1 MPYLYFLF
9 LLFFLL
15 LFAIFLTVQLHI
27 IFKFELFAR
36 NKMPKQMEALDF
48 NQFFYVVKYFSY
60 KKFWFQCLNILEKQR
75 QIPLAQRHEYFN
87 IVGFIYYKMTQYYL
101 AELYYRVSLSYKP
114 DYKKALKNLSKIEEM
129 KR

>member
-1 MPYLYFLF
+1 MPYLYFSF
-9 LLFFLL
+9 LLFFLS
-15 LFAIFLTVQLHI
+15 LFTIFLTFQLYT

-36 NKMPKQMEALDF
+36 SKMLKQIEELDF
-48 NQFFYVVKYFSY
+48 NQLFYVVKYFSY

-87 IVGFIYYKMTQYYL
+87 VVGFIYYKIAQYYL

-114 DYKKALKNLSKIEEM
+114 DYKKALKNLSKIEDM